1 MSMSTN
7 WLLFFVLV
15 ILIVISVFIPNIPM
29 VADEVSAMTNTTLPE
44 SPTVWDVIS
53 FNGGFIWDCMT
64 FSYSSDFPY
73 WLGIT
78 FWLMS
83 FTMVYCVIRLVR
95 GTS

>member
-78 FWLMS
+78 FWLMT